1 MVRFLGLFSLALFAG
16 LGLYLA
22 PLQPNIVAL
31 QLSFNALAFQEVLQ
45 DWGPGGV
52 ALFRSHL
59 PFDGVLLLAYGAFG
73 YLAVAR
79 TRWFAALYQGRQAP
93 LALLLLMPLT
103 ALADCLENTFHWF
116 LTGTT
121 VPQLEWLYWMSGAF
135 ASLKFAGISCIA
147 VLAVVAR
154 IRRPG

>member
-1 MVRFLGLFSLALFAG
+1 MVRSLGVFSVGMFAALA
-16 LGLYLA
+16 LYLA
-22 PLQPNIVAL
+22 PLEPSLVAL
-31 QLSFNALAFQEVLQ
+31 QLTFSAQSFRQVLYA
-45 DWGPGGV
+45 WGPEGV

-73 YLAVAR
+73 YLAAAR
-79 TRWFAALYQGRQAP
+79 TRWFAAWYRGRQAP
-93 LALLLLMPLT
+93 LAILLLMPLT

-116 LTGTT
+116 LTGTSA
-121 VPQLEWLYWMSGAF
+121 PQLEWLYWMSGAF
-135 ASLKFAGISCIA
+135 ASLKFAGIACFA